1 VESWVAK
8 LVTAVGSRGKAGRLL
23 NVDRTHIGRIVA
35 GKRRPTRMMELLTQL
50 LVERPE
56 LRKGEKR

>member
-1 VESWVAK
+1 MMLGESVAP
-8 LVTAVGSRGKAGRLL
+8 GAGR
-23 NVDRTHIGRIVA
+23 DS
-35 GKRRPTRMMELLTQL
+35 KRRPTRMMELLAQL